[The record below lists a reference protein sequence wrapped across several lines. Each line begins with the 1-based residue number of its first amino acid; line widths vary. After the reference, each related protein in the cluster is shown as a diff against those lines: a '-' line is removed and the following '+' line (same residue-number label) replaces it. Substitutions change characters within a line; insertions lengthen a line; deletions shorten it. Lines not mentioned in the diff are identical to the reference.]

1 MREDPAHF
9 AKICASLPGA
19 LEPPPEAPALDARAA
34 RARSR
39 LGLAVAAA
47 IAVLAV
53 VETVNAV
60 IAPFRAPKDA
70 DWEAAA
76 REIRASFAPGDLI
89 VAAPAWA
96 DPIMR
101 LHLGDLVPLE
111 VAARFDD
118 ARFGRV
124 WEIGQRGAHAPE
136 AARGTT
142 ALERRFGALTLRRV
156 DRAPAVITYDFQER
170 WKDAHVSRVT
180 PGRPDA
186 ECRWNGERFQ
196 CPDISFNFVRLQTVE
211 VDTTVHRGLLAQ
223 PVEHATVVI
232 AYPAVLL
239 GRELVVATGLHD
251 VWHRKEGKGVVDLR
265 VVVGG
270 TPQAAI
276 EATNDSGW
284 QLTRIDTAAYAGR
297 TVEVR
302 FEITSP
308 AAYQRHFVVAA
319 EARR

>member
-1 MREDPAHF
+1 MTPA
-9 AKICASLPGA
+9 
-19 LEPPPEAPALDARAA
+19 APAA
-34 RARSR
+34 SR
-39 LGLAVAAA
+39 FGLAVAAA

-53 VETVNAV
+53 VETTVALV
-60 IAPFRAPKDA
+60 APSRAPKDA
-70 DWEAAA
+70 DWAAAA
-76 REIRASFAPGDLI
+76 REIRAAFAPGDLI

-101 LHLGDLVPLE
+101 LHLGDLVPLA

-136 AARGTT
+136 ASRGSV

-156 DRAPAVITYDFQER
+156 DRSPAVVTYDFLER
-170 WKDAHVSRVT
+170 WKDAHVSRLQ
-180 PGRPDA
+180 PGRPDTD
-186 ECRWNGERFQ
+186 CPLTTERFQ

-223 PVEHATVVI
+223 PVERATVVI
-232 AYPAVLL
+232 DYPAVPL

-251 VWHRKEGKGVVDLR
+251 VWMRKAGQGVVDLR
-265 VVVGG
+265 VVIDGG
-270 TPQAAI
+270 SPRAAI
-276 EATNDSGW
+276 EATNDNGW
-284 QLTRIDTAAYAGR
+284 LLTHIDTTAYAGR
-297 TVEVR
+297 VVDVR

-308 AAYQRHFVVAA
+308 APYQRHFVVAA

>member
-1 MREDPAHF
+1 VE
-9 AKICASLPGA
+9 
-19 LEPPPEAPALDARAA
+19 EPLEAPALPPATPAVPRA
-34 RARSR
+34 
-39 LGLAVAAA
+39 GLAVAAA

-53 VETVNAV
+53 VETVNALV
-60 IAPFRAPKDA
+60 APSRAPKDA
-70 DWEAAA
+70 DWAAAA
-76 REIRASFAPGDLI
+76 REVRAAFAPGDLI

-101 LHLGDLVPLE
+101 LHLGDLVPRD

-124 WEIGQRGAHAPE
+124 WELGQRGAHAPE
-136 AARGTT
+136 AARGAV
-142 ALERRFGALTLRRV
+142 ALEKRFGPLTLRRV
-156 DRAPAVITYDFQER
+156 DRPAAILTYDFLEHWAEAR
-170 WKDAHVSRVT
+170 VSRAA
-180 PGRPDA
+180 PGRPDVA
-186 ECRWNGERFQ
+186 CPWNGDRFQ

-223 PVEHATVVI
+223 PVGNAAVVI
-232 AYPAVLL
+232 DYPAVPL
-239 GRELVVATGLHD
+239 GRELVIATGLHD
-251 VWHRKEGKGVVDLR
+251 VWMRKAGQGVVDVR

-270 TPQAAI
+270 SPQAAI

-284 QLTRIDTAAYAGR
+284 QLTHIDTAAYAGR
-297 TVEVR
+297 VVDVR

-308 AAYQRHFVVAA
+308 APYQRHFVVAA